1 MWDEFLKYF
10 ENITYLNSWQPE
22 RSRRVLFSTL
32 RGQAESYAYGMPIAV
47 QEDYEQLK
55 EKLNQRFGHSAM
67 KERYLADAKLRG
79 RLPGESL
86 RDFGQAIED
95 IYQRAYPGNP
105 DIVEENAI
113 KSFLDKCG
121 QSEEFRLAV
130 KRTRPR
136 TLQEAILSAMQ
147 EECLRIGEKELSKED
162 KPGYRPV

>member
-47 QEDYEQLK
+47 QKDYEQLK

-105 DIVEENAI
+105 DIVEGNAI